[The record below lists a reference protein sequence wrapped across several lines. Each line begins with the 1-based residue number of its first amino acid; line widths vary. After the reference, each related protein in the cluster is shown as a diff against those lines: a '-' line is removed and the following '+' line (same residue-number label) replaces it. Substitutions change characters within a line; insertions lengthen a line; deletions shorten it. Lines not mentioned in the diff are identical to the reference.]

1 MGNEDIFEIYS
12 GDRKPF
18 LRYIA
23 PLNKKVLQ
31 TKISEKAHSID
42 SESIDLRIRNFFLKR
57 VIFFLNMVI

>member
-1 MGNEDIFEIYS
+1 MKIYFEIYS

-31 TKISEKAHSID
+31 TKISEKAH
-42 SESIDLRIRNFFLKR
+42 
-57 VIFFLNMVI
+57 